1 MTPKTAGQIQTA
13 DTSIQGLRRARWVTH
28 HATGTASGAQSR
40 QAAWAAGVICRA
52 APVPAVATS
61 AATRKLAGLGKPG
74 DR

>member
-40 QAAWAAGVICRA
+40 QAAWAAGVSFRA
-52 APVPAVATS
+52 APVPSVAMN
-61 AATRKLAGLGKPG
+61 APEGKLPALSTPG